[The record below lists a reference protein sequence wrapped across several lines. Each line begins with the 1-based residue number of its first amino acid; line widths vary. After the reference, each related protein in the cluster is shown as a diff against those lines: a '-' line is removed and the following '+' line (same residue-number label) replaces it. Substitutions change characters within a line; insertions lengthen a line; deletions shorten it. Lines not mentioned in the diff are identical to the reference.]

1 MTDDDWP
8 ELLRMLRVERTK
20 LSGELILAKRE
31 LRELVAR
38 IEALEA
44 RLVNIEDSENY
55 LDAR

>member
-20 LSGELILAKRE
+20 LTGELILAKRE